1 MGCRVNFVFRSTL
14 CLAATVAGLSVS
26 PLFATPA
33 FAGDFEDGC
42 KSYSAK
48 DYSSA
53 RASFEKVVSAYPKL
67 ALGHYYLGN
76 VLLSSG
82 QVAKAKV
89 EYQNCLNGNPDA
101 TTAKYCQDVLAK
113 LGTATMATGSGSSAG
128 SAVSGSSGSGSTMV
142 GAVSGTPIQ
151 DAAENAAEERKKVVM
166 DKAEK
171 EIRALRAEY
180 QNRLDRGDV
189 NVPTNSKYHVGPDG
203 SMVHHYSSESRA
215 IVEGECEAQCDQIR
229 YMAEQQCKFIK

>member
-1 MGCRVNFVFRSTL
+1 MGFQSIFVFKGTLTVAALAALSTL
-14 CLAATVAGLSVS
+14 S
-26 PLFATPA
+26 LFARPA

-48 DYSSA
+48 DYRSA
-53 RASFEKVVSAYPKL
+53 KASFEKVVSAYPKF

-101 TTAKYCQDVLAK
+101 TTAKYCQGVLAK
-113 LGTATMATGSGSSAG
+113 LGTATVATGSASSAG
-128 SAVSGSSGSGSTMV
+128 SAVSGASGSGSTMV
-142 GAVSGTPIQ
+142 GVVSGTPIQ
-151 DAAENAAEERKKVVM
+151 EAAENAAEERKKVVM
-166 DKAEK
+166 DKAEN

-180 QNRLDRGDV
+180 QNRLDRGNV
-189 NVPTNSKYHVGPDG
+189 NVAATNKYHVGADG
-203 SMVHHYSSESRA
+203 SIVYHYTPENRA